1 MKKILLI
8 VSSTLLL
15 ANTIIAQDEA
25 DKKFR
30 FGLRISPTP
39 TWLRSNE
46 PKLVDG
52 GGAKFG
58 FGFGLQ
64 TEFRINSTAS
74 FVTGIGGDFLGGKQ
88 VYKNGQGY
96 AISKDDQYVK
106 SSQLKFG
113 SDESAINN
121 DMNNNGYK
129 FYEIKSRSVKAT
141 YVTIP
146 ILLKLMTKDISGFK
160 YFGVFGGNIAIQTKL
175 RVTDEVSELIYDE
188 TVSPKAYK
196 SSSSTITKTD
206 MKLKGELV
214 PVNVGLNVGL
224 GAEYNLSGSTS
235 MFFSI
240 NYLRGFI
247 NQYQGTSDIMVDNL
261 LQNITL
267 KNIPTKSKQS
277 AFSDG
282 IQINIGILF

>member
-15 ANTIIAQDEA
+15 ANTIIAQDDA

-30 FGLRISPTP
+30 FGLRVSPTP
-39 TWLRSNE
+39 TWLRSAE
-46 PKLVDG
+46 PKLIDG
-52 GGAKFG
+52 AGAKFG

-88 VYKNGQGY
+88 TYQNGQGY
-96 AISKDDQYVK
+96 VLNKDGAYVK
-106 SSQLKFG
+106 SSETKYG
-113 SDESAINN
+113 SDQSSLNN
-121 DMNNNGYK
+121 YNIDHGYK
-129 FYEIKSRSVKAT
+129 YYVLKSRKVKT
-141 YVTIP
+141 SYVTIP

-160 YFGVFGGNIAIQTKL
+160 YFGMFGGNIAIQTKF
-175 RVTDEVSELIYDE
+175 RATDEIMELTFEPVTNQYIDG
-188 TVSPKAYK
+188 
-196 SSSSTITKTD
+196 STTTITD
-206 MKLKGELV
+206 MKPSGDLI
-214 PVNVGLNVGL
+214 PFNVGLNVGL

-235 MFFSI
+235 IFFSI

-247 NQYQGTSDIMVDNL
+247 NQYQGTSDVMVDKIKESVNNNV
-261 LQNITL
+261 Q
-267 KNIPTKSKQS
+267 PSKSSQS

-282 IQINIGILF
+282 VQLNLGILF